1 MLRSSSNFTNAGGSV
16 WYLYCLLI
24 IYCLTKFDKFIS
36 RAAIVKMAAFLI
48 RVWCLYVKFGNI
60 IEEKICSIEKKAY
73 LCITTIVIDKDISR
87 DGAVGS
93 SSGS

>member
-1 MLRSSSNFTNAGGSV
+1 
-16 WYLYCLLI
+16 
-24 IYCLTKFDKFIS
+24 
-36 RAAIVKMAAFLI
+36 MAAFLI

-73 LCITTIVIDKDISR
+73 LCTTTIVIDKDISR